1 MSSSDD
7 AKYSHLKALR
17 PAARRLTKIE
27 RGEAADV
34 PIGAERLAMML
45 GATTCR
51 NRCGEHL
58 VLKRWF
64 AEPSGCEPPAQV
76 VRLLAPDAHESSL
89 DPEQWLFLDTETTG
103 LSGGTGTYPFLIG
116 VAWWDAGGLQVEQ
129 LFMRDYHEEQSVLI
143 ALQERLAERRVLVT
157 FNGKSFDWPLLETRF
172 QMSRTIVPRS
182 PLVHLDLLHPAR
194 NLWRLRLG
202 SVRLIELERHI
213 LKLDRGPDVMS
224 ELIPSIYFEY
234 VRGGSPDPLLPIF
247 RHNQMDL
254 CGLAMLAEKMFSLL
268 SSPEDSGGD
277 AFELYG
283 ASRILERRG
292 ERKRARGL
300 CARAVQTGL
309 PDAVDRTARR
319 GLALLAKRERDYP
332 AASALWESLCGDS
345 PEGLDAYEQLAIYYE
360 HHAREPQQAAKL
372 TNQALAALR
381 NLSRAGQTDS
391 TRYRKLQTRLEHR
404 LARLTRKLSAQNGRD
419 LICQKLAIQ
428 HESQSPPAHPK

>member
-1 MSSSDD
+1 MRSTDEE
-7 AKYSHLKALR
+7 KFSHLKALR
-17 PAARRLTKIE
+17 PVARRMTKVL

-34 PIGAERLAMML
+34 PIGAERLALML
-45 GATTCR
+45 GATSCR

-64 AEPSGCEPPAQV
+64 PEPSGCEPHPQALRLIAPEAHPA
-76 VRLLAPDAHESSL
+76 AL

-172 QMSRTIVPRS
+172 RMSRTIVPRA
-182 PLVHLDLLHPAR
+182 PRVHLDLLHPAR

-202 SVRLIELERHI
+202 SVRLVELERHV
-213 LKLDRGPDVMS
+213 LGLDRGPDVMS
-224 ELIPSIYFEY
+224 ELIPSMYFEY

-254 CGLAMLAEKMFSLL
+254 CGLALLAGKIFSLL
-268 SSPEDSGGD
+268 STPEDSSGD

-283 ASRILERRG
+283 ASRMLERRG
-292 ERKRARGL
+292 ERTRARGL
-300 CARAVQTGL
+300 CARALETGL
-309 PDAVDRTARR
+309 PATVDRAARR
-319 GLALLAKRERDYP
+319 GLAQLAKRERDYP

-345 PEGLDAYEQLAIYYE
+345 LEGLDAYEQLAIYYE
-360 HHAREPQQAAKL
+360 HRAREPERAVTLARE
-372 TNQALAALR
+372 ALAALR
-381 NLSRAGQTDS
+381 RALSAGQTDS
-391 TRYRKLQTRLEHR
+391 TRYRKLQSRLEHR
-404 LARLTRKLSAQNGRD
+404 LARLERKVSCPSGGDLLSGRN
-419 LICQKLAIQ
+419 
-428 HESQSPPAHPK
+428 